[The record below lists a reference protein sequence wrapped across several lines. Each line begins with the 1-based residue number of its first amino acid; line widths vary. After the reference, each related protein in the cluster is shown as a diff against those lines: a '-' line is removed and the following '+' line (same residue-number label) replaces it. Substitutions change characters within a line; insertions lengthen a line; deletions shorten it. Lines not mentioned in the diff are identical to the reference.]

1 MTALEK
7 KRMKTAAYIATKL
20 YFLELQVRTCETI
33 AAYAGLGLVFSVLAG
48 TVKKHLET
56 FVLSCEH

>member
-1 MTALEK
+1 
-7 KRMKTAAYIATKL
+7 MKTAAYIATKL

-56 FVLSCEH
+56 FVFSCEH